1 MFVDLLIHALWCL
14 CSVTVEML
22 DRDVWVKAIRDAQDA
37 EELGAAF
44 ASLAENVA
52 SDWLQVCRKHAMTS
66 LSSRVPQSLLCCFFV
81 RLVGSR
87 ICVVTLRA
95 DFFVGLCRHKRCP
108 DILRLFVQ
116 PWYLSM
122 YNRAGLSPGWSV
134 FRVDFCAHVF
144 VYLRACFQFAPLLVP
159 VHR

>member
-1 MFVDLLIHALWCL
+1 MFGSRRFGTHRTLRSSALPLRLWLKMLRLIGCRCAASMHLT
-14 CSVTVEML
+14 SVL
-22 DRDVWVKAIRDAQDA
+22 
-37 EELGAAF
+37 
-44 ASLAENVA
+44 
-52 SDWLQVCRKHAMTS
+52 
-66 LSSRVPQSLLCCFFV
+66 SRVSQSLLCCFFV

-122 YNRAGLSPGWSV
+122 YHRAGLSPGLFLVSI
-134 FRVDFCAHVF
+134 F
-144 VYLRACFQFAPLLVP
+144 VRMCLFVCERASRLHLCLCQCIGEMVGFLVLLCSL
-159 VHR
+159 